1 MRVAVG
7 PSRLQGKIAAP
18 ASKSVAH
25 RALICSALASGASEV
40 FPLAPSQDIQATAQA
55 LQAMGASIRWEDTVI
70 RVTGI
75 RACPEQAQMD
85 CKESGSTLRFLI
97 PVAAALGICA
107 SFTGSGR
114 LPERPL
120 GPYRTAFIEKGVSL
134 DSNFLP
140 LHLHGRLQPGCYT
153 LPGDISSQFITGLL
167 FALPLLDGDS
177 RIQLSTP
184 LESAPYVALTIDVLR
199 QCGIVVHWTDNTIQ
213 IPGRQQYQ
221 PRQWKVEADYSNA
234 AFFLVAGA
242 LGNDVKLINLPDHSL
257 QGDQDILRILDLFG
271 AAPVRKDGAVWFQQR
286 ICRPVQIDAK
296 NIPDLVPILCVAAA
310 AAPGKTVI
318 TGTKRLK
325 IKESDRAGAMV
336 DCLTRLGA
344 DIRQE
349 PDALT
354 ICGGRPLHGAV
365 VSSYSDHR
373 IAMSMAIASCLA
385 DSPVVIEQA
394 QAVEKSYP
402 RFFEDFKALGGIV
415 HVV

>member
-55 LQAMGASIRWEDTVI
+55 LQAMGASIRWEDTII

-75 RACPEQAQMD
+75 RACPEQVQMD

-120 GPYRTAFIEKGVSL
+120 GPYRTAFTGKGVSL
-134 DSNFLP
+134 DSDFLP

-199 QCGIVVHWTDNTIQ
+199 
-213 IPGRQQYQ
+213 
-221 PRQWKVEADYSNA
+221 
-234 AFFLVAGA
+234 
-242 LGNDVKLINLPDHSL
+242 
-257 QGDQDILRILDLFG
+257 
-271 AAPVRKDGAVWFQQR
+271 
-286 ICRPVQIDAK
+286 
-296 NIPDLVPILCVAAA
+296 
-310 AAPGKTVI
+310 
-318 TGTKRLK
+318 
-325 IKESDRAGAMV
+325 
-336 DCLTRLGA
+336 
-344 DIRQE
+344 
-349 PDALT
+349 
-354 ICGGRPLHGAV
+354 
-365 VSSYSDHR
+365 
-373 IAMSMAIASCLA
+373 
-385 DSPVVIEQA
+385 
-394 QAVEKSYP
+394 
-402 RFFEDFKALGGIV
+402 
-415 HVV
+415 